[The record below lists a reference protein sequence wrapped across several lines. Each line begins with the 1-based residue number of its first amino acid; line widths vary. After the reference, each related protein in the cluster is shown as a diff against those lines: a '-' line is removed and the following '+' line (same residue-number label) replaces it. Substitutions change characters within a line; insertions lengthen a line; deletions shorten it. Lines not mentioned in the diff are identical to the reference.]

1 MQLKDKV
8 VAVTGGA
15 RGIGK
20 AIASAFVER
29 GARVAIIDLNP
40 SDLEAT
46 RAEFAESGTR
56 VGTYAANVA
65 REDQVIAAFN
75 GIVADFGRLD
85 VLVNN
90 AGIIKDGLLV
100 KAKDGV
106 VTGRM
111 GLEQWQAVIDVNLTG
126 VFLCGREAAER
137 MIGLGHGGLIINISS
152 ISKCGN
158 AGQTNY
164 SAAKAGVTAMA
175 VVWAKELARYGIRAA
190 SIAPGFTARTS
201 LRACRRKCSRK
212 SRRPCRSSD
221 SASRR
226 KSPTPPCSSRRTTSL
241 PGARSTS
248 TAACASDFPLAARRP
263 AMLMQD
269 IRAIVTGGASG
280 LGLAVVEHVIAAG
293 GRATLLDVNEAAGLE
308 AVQRLGERSA
318 FRKVDVTSESAVDA
332 AVQSAVTSM
341 GGLNLAVNCA
351 GVGWPKRL
359 VGKEGPMPGD
369 LLRKARE
376 INLVG
381 TLLVCKAAAAAMQK
395 GAPNADGER
404 GAIVMTASVAAF
416 DGQIGRCRLR
426 GLQGRHR
433 RHDVADGP

>member
-15 RGIGK
+15 RGIGR

-29 GARVAIIDLNP
+29 GARVAIIDLSP
-40 SDLEAT
+40 ADLEAA
-46 RAEFAESGTR
+46 RAEFAKAGTQ
-56 VGTYAANVA
+56 VGAYAANVA

-100 KAKDGV
+100 KAKDGI

-190 SIAPGFTARTS
+190 SIAPGFTRTDI
-201 LRACRRKCSRK
+201 LAGM
-212 SRRPCRSSD
+212 
-221 SASRR
+221 
-226 KSPTPPCSSRRTTSL
+226 PPEML
-241 PGARSTS
+241 EKV
-248 TAACASDFPLAARRP
+248 TAPVPLKR
-263 AMLMQD
+263 
-269 IRAIVTGGASG
+269 
-280 LGLAVVEHVIAAG
+280 LGLPEEVAHAAVFIAENDFFT
-293 GRATLLDVNEAAGLE
+293 GRALDV
-308 AVQRLGERSA
+308 
-318 FRKVDVTSESAVDA
+318 D
-332 AVQSAVTSM
+332 
-341 GGLNLAVNCA
+341 GGL
-351 GVGWPKRL
+351 RL
-359 VGKEGPMPGD
+359 
-369 LLRKARE
+369 
-376 INLVG
+376 
-381 TLLVCKAAAAAMQK
+381 
-395 GAPNADGER
+395 
-404 GAIVMTASVAAF
+404 
-416 DGQIGRCRLR
+416 
-426 GLQGRHR
+426 
-433 RHDVADGP
+433 